1 MHQGSGGITRRGH
14 LCYVRND
21 MRLHRWN
28 PSAEQY
34 TLIAIAISIGVA
46 GLATKIPLISFGS
59 FSHMA
64 AILVLSDLVLY
75 VMIKLGVVKVLRE
88 G

>member
-1 MHQGSGGITRRGH
+1 
-14 LCYVRND
+14 

-34 TLIAIAISIGVA
+34 TLIAIAISIGAA
-46 GLATKIPLISFGS
+46 GIATKIPLISFGS
-59 FSHMA
+59 FNHMA

-75 VMIKLGVVKVLRE
+75 VMIKLGVVKALRA